1 MAKKTDPEKPKR
13 REVYYGANS
22 EGANTKTID
31 TPGKRVV
38 KTKKTRGSGQVEKTK
53 SVTKYGSKGSV
64 TRDKRKLGNT
74 PTENRVKGYDKSGK
88 VNDIKYSTTGIKSA
102 IAARKMMKKYK

>member
-1 MAKKTDPEKPKR
+1 MKPPR
-13 REVYYGANS
+13 RTVYYGANS

-64 TRDKRKLGNT
+64 TKEKRKLGKT
-74 PTENRVKGYDKSGK
+74 PTENRVKGYDTATGK
-88 VNDIKYSTTGIKSA
+88 GQIKYSNTGVGSTL
-102 IAARKMMKKYK
+102 AARKMMKKYK